1 MGYLLLSVLVICM
14 IGVMIPSAFAESVPD
29 WIKNTAGW
37 WAADQISDTEFVNA
51 VEFLVKENIIQVNVS
66 QTSETSD
73 GVPEWI
79 KNTAGWWADG
89 LIDDSS
95 FVLGMQWLVSNG
107 IIVVEEKL
115 IQTDANFRVAFIAD
129 QGISPSSIAVLNLIK
144 DEGAHMVLHQGDLYY
159 EVDYRDVID
168 PDAWD
173 RMISNVL
180 GDDFPY
186 FITIGGH
193 DLNAWNE
200 YQQKAYDR
208 LKKNPDAKCTG
219 DLGVKSFCT
228 YKGLFFIQVS
238 PSFEF
243 YEKLDHS
250 SFIENHLNN
259 NDHLWRVCSWQGN
272 MHAMQIGAKEDSTG
286 WEVYENCKN
295 HGAII
300 ATAEEHSYHRT
311 KTMIDIENQ
320 IVDAEWSK
328 PNKLRVEEGSTFVFV
343 SGLGGWSIRDQERCL
358 PTSYPYGCH
367 GEWANIYTSDQ
378 DANFGALFCT
388 FNVGGQPN
396 KAYCYFKNID
406 GRIVDAFTITNFL
419 GTNSDSTNL
428 LNFDKSGMN
437 LAGDDLS
444 NSVIIDANLS
454 NTKLVDADL
463 SNSVLIGTTLR
474 GADLTGAN
482 LAGIISN
489 GKDLT
494 GSILRG
500 ADLTGANIAGIDLS
514 DIDLTGTILR
524 GADLSN
530 SILAGVDLTGKDL
543 TRTKLAGVD
552 LSDHDLTGTILR
564 GADLTGANLDGIDLS
579 GMDLSGTIL
588 RGVDL
593 SNNDLTGTILR
604 GADLT
609 GANLDGIDLSGM
621 DLSGTIL
628 RGADLSNSILAGVD
642 LTGKDLTRTKL
653 AGVDLSDHDLTGT
666 ILRGAD
672 LTGAVLPND
681 YLSGNDFKGTI
692 GHTTIFDG
700 IDLSGKDLSKSDFE
714 YASFKNTNMNNVNLR
729 YAIFV
734 VADLTDANLTGADLF
749 GTSFVYSN
757 LSGVN
762 LSGAILDQTNF
773 HKADLIGQDFRGL
786 SNNSITKSLFI
797 NADLSNS
804 NFEGVILSPQEF
816 FTTPFKN
823 KASAINLEGESFLE
837 SVFGKSD
844 MFQDLLR
851 VTSKEVRGNDLVV
864 SYLFFNNFREAN
876 LENANFKDADLK
888 YANFYL
894 ADLSSA
900 DLRYADLRNADLSGA
915 DLTNANL
922 EFADLDEVILDN
934 TILKCLNHPIC
945 LNN

>member
-1 MGYLLLSVLVICM
+1 VLI
-14 IGVMIPSAFAESVPD
+14 IPNTFAESVPE
-29 WIKNTAGW
+29 WVKNTAGW
-37 WAADQISDTEFVNA
+37 WATDQISETEFVNA

-73 GVPEWI
+73 GVPEWV

-89 LIDDSS
+89 QIDDSS
-95 FVLGMQWLVSNG
+95 FVLGMQWLISNG

-228 YKGLFFIQVS
+228 YKGLSFIQVS

-311 KTMIDIENQ
+311 KTLVDIENQ
-320 IVDAEWSK
+320 IVDPEWSK
-328 PNKLRVEEGSTFVFV
+328 RDKLKVGDDSTFVFV

-419 GTNSDSTNL
+419 GTHPDSTNL

-454 NTKLVDADL
+454 NTILVDADL

-514 DIDLTGTILR
+514 GMDLSSTILR

-530 SILAGVDLTGKDL
+530 SILT
-543 TRTKLAGVD
+543 GVD
-552 LSDHDLTGTILR
+552 LS
-564 GADLTGANLDGIDLS
+564 
-579 GMDLSGTIL
+579 
-588 RGVDL
+588 
-593 SNNDLTGTILR
+593 
-604 GADLT
+604 
-609 GANLDGIDLSGM
+609 
-621 DLSGTIL
+621 
-628 RGADLSNSILAGVD
+628 
-642 LTGKDLTRTKL
+642 GKDLTRTKL

-692 GHTTIFDG
+692 GHMTIFDG

-714 YASFKNTNMNNVNLR
+714 YASFKNTNMNNANLR

-762 LSGAILDQTNF
+762 LSGAILDETNF
-773 HKADLIGQDFRGL
+773 HKADLIGQDFTGL
-786 SNNSITKSLFI
+786 SNNSIAKSLFI

-844 MFQDLLR
+844 MWQALLR

-945 LNN
+945 LND

>member
-1 MGYLLLSVLVICM
+1 MKHVIALVLSFSIFVLI
-14 IGVMIPSAFAESVPD
+14 IPNTFAESVPE
-29 WIKNTAGW
+29 WVKNTAGW
-37 WAADQISDTEFVNA
+37 WATDQISETEFVNA

-73 GVPEWI
+73 GVPEWV

-95 FVLGMQWLVSNG
+95 FVLGMQWLISNG

-159 EVDYRDVID
+159 EIDYRDVID

-228 YKGLFFIQVS
+228 YKGLSFIQVS

-328 PNKLRVEEGSTFVFV
+328 PDKLRVEEGSTFVFV

-358 PTSYPYGCH
+358 PTSYPYGCN

-378 DANFGALFCT
+378 DANYGALFCT

-419 GTNSDSTNL
+419 GTHSDNTNH
-428 LNFDKSGMN
+428 LNFDKSGMD
-437 LAGDDLS
+437 LTGDDLS

-454 NTKLVDADL
+454 NTILVDADL
-463 SNSVLIGTTLR
+463 SNSVLIGTTFR

-494 GSILRG
+494 GTILRG

-514 DIDLTGTILR
+514 GMDLSSTILRGVDLTNNDLTGTILRGADLTGANIAGIDLSGMDLASTILR

-530 SILAGVDLTGKDL
+530 SILTGVDLSGKDL

-552 LSDHDLTGTILR
+552 LSDHDLTET
-564 GADLTGANLDGIDLS
+564 
-579 GMDLSGTIL
+579 
-588 RGVDL
+588 
-593 SNNDLTGTILR
+593 
-604 GADLT
+604 
-609 GANLDGIDLSGM
+609 
-621 DLSGTIL
+621 
-628 RGADLSNSILAGVD
+628 
-642 LTGKDLTRTKL
+642 
-653 AGVDLSDHDLTGT
+653 
-666 ILRGAD
+666 
-672 LTGAVLPND
+672 VLPSG
-681 YLSGNDFKGTI
+681 YLSGNNFKGTV
-692 GHTTIFDG
+692 GHPTIFDRTN
-700 IDLSGKDLSKSDFE
+700 LSGKDLSYSDFE
-714 YASFKNTNMNNVNLR
+714 YAHFKNTNLMNANLR
-729 YAIFV
+729 YAIFLA
-734 VADLTDANLTGADLF
+734 ADLTDTNLTGADLF
-749 GTSFVYSN
+749 GTSFAFAN

-762 LSGAILDQTNF
+762 LSGAILDKVNF
-773 HKADLIGQDFRGL
+773 WNSELIGQDFTGL
-786 SNNSITKSLFI
+786 SNNSIAKSLFI
-797 NADLSNS
+797 SADLSNS
-804 NFEGVILSPQEF
+804 NFEGVTLSPQEF

-823 KASAINLEGESFLE
+823 KASAINLEGESFLD

-844 MFQDLLR
+844 MFQALLR

-876 LENANFKDADLK
+876 LENANFKDADLQ

-894 ADLSSA
+894 ADLT
-900 DLRYADLRNADLSGA
+900 NADLSGA
-915 DLTNANL
+915 DLRNTYFGNADLTNVNLSDANLQGAILDNAILTNANL
-922 EFADLDEVILDN
+922 
-934 TILKCLNHPIC
+934 KCINHPIC
-945 LNN
+945 LND

>member
-1 MGYLLLSVLVICM
+1 MLSFSIFVLI
-14 IGVMIPSAFAESVPD
+14 IPNAFAESVPE
-29 WIKNTAGW
+29 WVKNTAGW
-37 WAADQISDTEFVNA
+37 WAADQISETEFVNA

-73 GVPEWI
+73 GVPEWV

-95 FVLGMQWLVSNG
+95 FVLGMQWLISNG

-159 EVDYRDVID
+159 EIDYRDVID

-228 YKGLFFIQVS
+228 YKGLSFIQVS

-419 GTNSDSTNL
+419 GTYSDNTNH
-428 LNFDKSGMN
+428 LNFDKSGMD
-437 LAGDDLS
+437 LTGDDLS

-454 NTKLVDADL
+454 NTILVDADL
-463 SNSVLIGTTLR
+463 SNSVLIGTTFR

-482 LAGIISN
+482 LAGIILN

-494 GSILRG
+494 GTILRG

-514 DIDLTGTILR
+514 GMDLTGTTLR

-530 SILAGVDLTGKDL
+530 SILTGVYLSGKDL
-543 TRTKLAGVD
+543 TSTKLAGVD

-579 GMDLSGTIL
+579 GMDL
-588 RGVDL
+588 
-593 SNNDLTGTILR
+593 TGTILR
-604 GADLT
+604 V
-609 GANLDGIDLSGM
+609 
-621 DLSGTIL
+621 
-628 RGADLSNSILAGVD
+628 ADLSNSILTGVD
-642 LTGKDLTRTKL
+642 LSGKDLTRTKL
-653 AGVDLSDHDLTGT
+653 VGVDLSDHDLTET
-666 ILRGAD
+666 ILKGVD
-672 LTGAVLPND
+672 LTGAILPSG

-692 GHTTIFDG
+692 GHMTIFDEVNLSG
-700 IDLSGKDLSKSDFE
+700 NDLSESDFE
-714 YASFKNTNMNNVNLR
+714 YASFKNTNLKNTNLK
-729 YAIFV
+729 YAIFL
-734 VADLTDANLTGADLF
+734 ATDLTDANLTGADLF
-749 GTSFVYSN
+749 GTSFAFAD

-773 HKADLIGQDFRGL
+773 HKSDLTGRDFTGV
-786 SNNSITKSLFI
+786 SNNLVSGSLFI

-804 NFEGVILSPQEF
+804 DFEGVILSPQEYV
-816 FTTPFKN
+816 TTPFKN
-823 KASAINLEGESFLE
+823 KAFAINLEGESFSD
-837 SVFGKSD
+837 SVFGESVIPIRD
-844 MFQDLLR
+844 YLH
-851 VTSKEVRGNDLVV
+851 VISKEVRGNDLVV
-864 SYLFFNNFREAN
+864 SYLLFNNFREAN
-876 LENANFKDADLK
+876 LESANFKNTGLVF
-888 YANFYL
+888 ANFYQANL
-894 ADLSSA
+894 T
-900 DLRYADLRNADLSGA
+900 NADLSGA
-915 DLTNANL
+915 DLRKAFLGNADLTNANL
-922 EFADLDEVILDN
+922 DGADLQDATLDN
-934 TILKCLNHPIC
+934 AILSNANLRCVNHPIC
-945 LNN
+945 QVP